1 MSQDMSLADILA
13 EGEDADTHQPF
24 VDKPHIPDY
33 EALCKAS
40 PKLRR
45 LFPQYSGIPYVHKP
59 WPAWLYHPTHSPV
72 QVRDEK
78 QAGALGVVWRKCNF
92 EERAQ
97 GWPEFRWEYTGEWRS
112 TPYAVGFDPAN
123 PGYGKIVVRGNP
135 AAPSPNDMIAAVVS
149 AVMTQVQATQA
160 QQAAAGAP
168 AAPALDPEWAEFQ
181 AFKAWK
187 AQQAEVAAAADTAAM
202 QPKPEAP
209 VATNALAGDGGK
221 ASGKRRGGAL
231 EALKDQLQAIASEDE
246 KS

>member
-13 EGEDADTHQPF
+13 EGESADTFQPF

-45 LFPQYSGIPYVHKP
+45 LFPQYSGIPYKHQP
-59 WPAWLYHPTHSPV
+59 WPAWLYHPTHAPV
-72 QVRDEK
+72 QVRNAE
-78 QAGALGVVWRKCNF
+78 QAAKLGVVWRQCTY

-97 GWPEFRWEYTGEWRS
+97 GWPEFRWEYSGEWRA
-112 TPYAVGFDPAN
+112 TPQNVSFDPSN
-123 PGYGKIVVRGNP
+123 PGYGKSVVRGNP
-135 AAPSPNDMIAAVVS
+135 ATPSPNDMIAAVVA
-149 AVMTQVQATQA
+149 AVMTQVSATQA

-168 AAPALDPEWAEFQ
+168 VAASVDPEWAEFQ

-187 AQQAEVAAAADTAAM
+187 AQQAEAAGAADTAAM
-202 QPKPEAP
+202 QPKQEAP
-209 VATNALAGDGGK
+209 VATNALAGEGVK
-221 ASGKRRGGAL
+221 ASGRRRGGAL
-231 EALKDQLQAIASEDE
+231 EALKDQLSAIAAEDE